1 MLKKNVGRS
10 RKEEKIIFPQNEEV
24 AFDQKH
30 VNITVGSLDLPEHCH
45 ASDTSFNITFNFW
58 LELTENPW

>member
-1 MLKKNVGRS
+1 MWEKAERKK
-10 RKEEKIIFPQNEEV
+10 KEKNNFHSPQNQEL

-58 LELTENPW
+58 LELTENP